1 MSSVGVCKNALAN
14 PARMVQCMLRV
25 PEDFFVFRRA
35 DENIR
40 GGQNERRKME
50 AVFVTAK
57 STKDC
62 FCRIIIIIR
71 KQLSCLFIIAELL
84 KK

>member
-1 MSSVGVCKNALAN
+1 MNGKAAEPRVRGF
-14 PARMVQCMLRV
+14 MLLV

-40 GGQNERRKME
+40 GVQNERGKME

-57 STKDC
+57 SAKDC